1 MTNTRTFITSLRNEG
16 IAFLLFIGG
25 WGLVSVFYPV
35 YIIPSP
41 LAVVSAFP
49 GFLPEGF
56 AFHLAVTAWR
66 IFLGFG
72 ISFVLGS
79 FIGMAAFSKKWEAPV
94 NALMS
99 AANILPGMILGVIF
113 LLVFGI
119 GSLTPIVL
127 VICMTLPTVTINTVN
142 NLSRRDPALEQY
154 LVSMGASRAHFL
166 RYIYLPSLVPTL
178 LSNLSLGLGLAIK
191 VVLMG
196 EFIGSQDGLGYL
208 LNVAR
213 IYFNMK
219 EVFFYLALLLVVTL
233 IYQACLTLLSRTLLK
248 KFFYAD

>member
-1 MTNTRTFITSLRNEG
+1 MTSTRTFITSLRNEG
-16 IAFLLFIGG
+16 LAFLLFIGV
-25 WGLVSVFYPV
+25 WGLVSIFYPV

-41 LAVVSAFP
+41 MAVASAFP

-56 AFHLAVTAWR
+56 AHHLAVTAWR

-79 FIGMAAFSKKWEAPV
+79 LIGMATFAKKWDAAI

-127 VICMTLPTVTINTVN
+127 VIFMTLPTVTINTVN

-154 LVSMGASRAHFL
+154 LISMGANRAQL
-166 RYIYLPSLVPTL
+166 ARYIYLPALVPTL
-178 LSNLSLGLGLAIK
+178 ISNLSLGLGLAIK

-219 EVFFYLALLLVVTL
+219 EVFFYLTLLLLFTL
-233 IYQACLTLLSRTLLK
+233 VYQGCLALVSRTLLK
-248 KFFYAD
+248 KYFYAD